1 MNTETIIKTKCY
13 ELCNEDFNDEIH
25 YADLAKKNRRK
36 EGKVFCPHP
45 DCKGKLGFI
54 NTNKMAYHFQAI
66 HHIKYSDWLCEKVL
80 KEEYNGI
87 WPLCKCGCGEKV
99 PFQKLKFSEYCKGHH
114 HKGKQFGQQ
123 ARQNMSE
130 GSREWQNNL
139 TKEEKYEMHKK
150 SGETN
155 KSNKQKIRDEVRQ
168 KVINEKYNGIV
179 PRCPVCGH
187 ELEFVFK
194 WRDFRKFCSV
204 KCINTGRKETFEHRT
219 KISINT
225 QRSIFEKFGVNTVFK
240 LPHIM
245 KRKKTSKTERRL
257 SEILGAHLGFKLEN
271 KSYDMIKG
279 NTIIEVEGLF
289 FHPAKLE
296 NLTMIQ
302 ANNAVNDFSKKE
314 IAKNH
319 PEYEFLKI
327 REDKVKDIQKVS
339 IDYIRENTYEQDFRI
354 HDHNQLLMSKNYFE
368 SLKADTKAEKKI
380 NYCILICLKF
390 IRQFLP
396 EFLEIDDDIL
406 VSALISLIGDNDKS
420 KDFTIKNLRE
430 LISVDQF
437 FTKKDV
443 AKNIV
448 ETLRE
453 ILDLSFYE
461 HIIEPSAGNGS
472 ISLLLENCEAYDI
485 FPQHHSIKRADF
497 FDLRFDY
504 KVEKTLIV
512 GNPPF
517 GRQSSLALKF
527 IKKSCEIADT
537 VAFILP
543 RSFKKDSVRDKV
555 PLTHS
560 CIFEFDLNPNSF
572 EKDGISRSIQ
582 CVFQIWIRKDREKS
596 EKYFSKDF
604 SFCSKD
610 DAHFSFRRAGGLNVG
625 EISADFLHKSESS
638 HYFIKTKN
646 ANVIETLKLI
656 DWKTIGSNTIAV
668 KSVSKNEI
676 YKAYMEKINENDKT
690 RDKS

>member
-1 MNTETIIKTKCY
+1 MNIEII
-13 ELCNEDFNDEIH
+13 CNEDLHN
-25 YADLAKKNRRK
+25 ADLSKKNRRK
-36 EGKVFCPHP
+36 EGKVFCPHS
-45 DCKGKLGFI
+45 DCKGNLGFI

-66 HHIKYSDWLCEKVL
+66 HNIKYSDWLCEKVL
-80 KEEYNGI
+80 KEDHNGI

-130 GSREWQNNL
+130 GAKEWQSNL

-168 KVINEKYNGIV
+168 KVIDEKYNGIA
-179 PRCPVCGH
+179 PKCPVCGH

-204 KCINTGRKETFEHRT
+204 KCINTGRKETFE
-219 KISINT
+219 
-225 QRSIFEKFGVNTVFK
+225 
-240 LPHIM
+240 L
-245 KRKKTSKTERRL
+245 
-257 SEILGAHLGFKLEN
+257 
-271 KSYDMIKG
+271 
-279 NTIIEVEGLF
+279 
-289 FHPAKLE
+289 
-296 NLTMIQ
+296 
-302 ANNAVNDFSKKE
+302 
-314 IAKNH
+314 
-319 PEYEFLKI
+319 
-327 REDKVKDIQKVS
+327 
-339 IDYIRENTYEQDFRI
+339 
-354 HDHNQLLMSKNYFE
+354 
-368 SLKADTKAEKKI
+368 
-380 NYCILICLKF
+380 
-390 IRQFLP
+390 
-396 EFLEIDDDIL
+396 
-406 VSALISLIGDNDKS
+406 GDNDYES

-560 CIFEFDLNPNSF
+560 CIFELDLNPDSF
-572 EKDGISRSIQ
+572 ERDGISRSIQ

-610 DAHFSFRRAGGLNVG
+610 DAHFSFRRAGGGNVG
-625 EISADFLHKSESS
+625 EISTDFLHKSESS

-646 ANVIETLKLI
+646 ANVIETLKQI
-656 DWKTIGSNTIAV
+656 DWKIIGSNTIAV

-676 YKAYMEKINENDKT
+676 YKAYIEKINENDKT